1 MPQHESLEAASP
13 WVQRWSHL
21 AAPGATVL
29 DIACGGGRHLHWFA
43 QRGHP
48 VTGIDREIAAASAR
62 MPNAELVCADIE
74 SAPLPLTVPGDASA
88 LRQFGV
94 VVVTNYLW
102 RPLWPMI
109 LGSVAE
115 GGVLIY
121 ETFAAGNETVGRPRR
136 PDFLLQS
143 GELLQVCA
151 DLQIVAYENGTL
163 TDPPRFVQR
172 IAAIRKVSVKAPRD
186 VIANYPL

>member
-1 MPQHESLEAASP
+1 MLPHDALDAASP

-21 AAPGATVL
+21 AQPGATML
-29 DIACGGGRHLHWFA
+29 DVACGGGRHLHWFDNL
-43 QRGHP
+43 GHP
-48 VTGIDREIAAASAR
+48 VTGVDLDISAASAR
-62 MPNAELVCADIE
+62 VPRAELVCADME
-74 SAPLPLTVPGDASA
+74 SGLWPLTDPNHPGT
-88 LRQFGV
+88 LRQFGI

-102 RPLWPMI
+102 RPLWPKI
-109 LGSVAE
+109 LDSLAP
-115 GGVLIY
+115 GGVLLY
-121 ETFAAGNETVGRPRR
+121 ETFATGNETVGRPRR

-172 IAAIRKVSVKAPRD
+172 IAAIRKVSVKAPQD
-186 VIANYPL
+186 IHANYPL